1 MKLKPHGRF
10 LVSYV
15 TQFVNGDIE
24 RKDFDQ
30 NYDRYFTEHI
40 MHFGKEH
47 PRLSRRFV
55 STVGTAY
62 DLGHDLTDEALR
74 RLLSQALQMFS
85 GKFGVDD
92 LIQ

>member
-30 NYDRYFTEHI
+30 NYVRYFNEHI
-40 MHFGKEH
+40 LHFGKEH